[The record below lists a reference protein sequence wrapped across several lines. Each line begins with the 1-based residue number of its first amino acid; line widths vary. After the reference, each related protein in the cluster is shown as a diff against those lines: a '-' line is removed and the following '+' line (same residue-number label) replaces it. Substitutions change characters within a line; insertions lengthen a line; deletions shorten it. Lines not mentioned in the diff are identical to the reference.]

1 MKIDMTKGSPL
12 RLVLL
17 FALPLFASNL
27 FQQFYNL
34 ADTAIVG
41 HTLGDSALSAVGS
54 VSSINGLIMSLCFG
68 MTNGFSILISKYFG
82 AGDDKRM
89 KQAIAGTV
97 VLSIGFTVVLTVV
110 AFMMLKPIMNILHTP
125 DEIFKNA
132 YTYIS
137 IVVGFCVVMV
147 FYNMLASI
155 LRALGNSTIPLIFLV
170 ISSVLNIGLDLL
182 FIVVFHMG
190 IAGAAYATVLSQFL
204 SGVACLVYILKCCP
218 ELRLCKD
225 DFKLEGWMVRELLA
239 SGSAMSLMWAVVNVG
254 TLILQGGING
264 LGTNTIAAHVAARKI
279 SEIYMMGCSTLASTM
294 ATFASQNY
302 GAGKFQRVWQGVKTT
317 HILGWIWS
325 TVAII
330 ITFLFANQI
339 IAGLTGSN
347 NEEIIATGARYLK
360 INLPWYYVLFI
371 LCIMRNTLQGI
382 GCKVWPIVG
391 SLLELLGK
399 WVAVAFFVKP
409 FGYTAICY
417 TEPVTWIICSILV
430 ATVFATHKDMKE
442 VLFPKRMKQVA

>member
-41 HTLGDSALSAVGS
+41 HTLGDRALSAVGS
-54 VSSINGLIMSLCFG
+54 VSSIYGLIMSLCFG
-68 MTNGFSILISKYFG
+68 MTNGFAILISKYFG
-82 AGDDKRM
+82 AGDEKRM
-89 KQAIAGTV
+89 RQAMAGTIM
-97 VLSIGFTVVLTVV
+97 LSLAFTVILTVI
-110 AFMMLKPIMNILHTP
+110 ASLLLKPVMRILNTP
-125 DEIFKNA
+125 DEIFQNA

-137 IVVGFCVVMV
+137 IVVGCCVVMV

-155 LRALGNSTIPLIFLV
+155 LRALGNSTIPLVFLV

-182 FIVVFHMG
+182 FIVGFHLG
-190 IAGAAYATVLSQFL
+190 IAGAAYATVLAQFL
-204 SGVACLVYILKCCP
+204 SGLACLIYILKCLP
-218 ELRLCKD
+218 ELRLSIE
-225 DFKLEGWMVRELLA
+225 DFKLEGWQIRELLA
-239 SGSAMSLMWAVVNVG
+239 SGASMSLMWAVVNIG
-254 TLILQGGING
+254 TLILQSGING

-302 GAGKFQRVWQGVKTT
+302 GAGKFDRVWMGVKTT

-330 ITFLFANQI
+330 ITFLFANQVI
-339 IAGLTGSN
+339 GGLTGSDN
-347 NEEIIATGARYLK
+347 AEIIATGARYLK

-382 GCKVWPIVG
+382 GCKIWPIIG

-399 WVAVAFFVKP
+399 WVSVTFFVGP
-409 FGYTAICY
+409 LGYTAICY
-417 TEPVTWIICSILV
+417 TEPVTWIVCSILV
-430 ATVFATHKDMKE
+430 ATVFATHKDMTG
-442 VLFPKRMKQVA
+442 VLFPKKGQV